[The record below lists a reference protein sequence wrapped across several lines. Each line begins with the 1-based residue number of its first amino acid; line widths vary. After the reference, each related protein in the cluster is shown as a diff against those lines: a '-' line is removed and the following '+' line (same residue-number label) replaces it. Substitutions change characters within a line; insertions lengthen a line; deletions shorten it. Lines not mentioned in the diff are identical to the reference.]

1 MDKKLFIFVF
11 IVLMMPLHA
20 LGQIG
25 REPGNN
31 IGKTLSVMKQ
41 KFPGLRYIK
50 TESKGIE
57 YEDGYPE
64 NGIATFFYFKN
75 NKVVEECM
83 IVQATDEFP
92 KMWYDKMVDSFIS
105 NYTSG
110 FGTDSPN
117 AHHWCYS
124 TFQVH
129 LIYISEGEK
138 HTALIVYEQGGYNTG
153 VTGKDFFNLYSSK

>member
-57 YEDGYPE
+57 YGENGGYPPTK
-64 NGIATFFYFKN
+64 NGDIRSLLCA
-75 NKVVEECM
+75 
-83 IVQATDEFP
+83 
-92 KMWYDKMVDSFIS
+92 
-105 NYTSG
+105 
-110 FGTDSPN
+110 
-117 AHHWCYS
+117 
-124 TFQVH
+124 
-129 LIYISEGEK
+129 
-138 HTALIVYEQGGYNTG
+138 
-153 VTGKDFFNLYSSK
+153 